1 MRRTFLALLIFG
13 GAITAYGYYSVRTVE
28 FVPDVSTVTVTEGD
42 IVDTVGA
49 TGALEAVTTV
59 QVGSQVSGIIQ
70 ELRVDFN
77 SIVREGDVIMRL
89 DPSLFETQLEQAR
102 ANLLRSEAEAERLS
116 VAVDDAATQLRR
128 SRELAAEDLISE
140 TELEAAEVNLRSAE
154 AQLKSAQA
162 QIRQSQASLSMNEVN
177 LEHTVIRAPI
187 DGIVT
192 SRLVDVG
199 QTVAAS
205 FQAPELFVI
214 AADLTKMRVIA
225 NIDESD
231 VGRIRPD
238 QRVTFTVDAF
248 PAEAF
253 EGSVSQ
259 IRLEPIVTQNVVT
272 YATVIDAPNP
282 ELKLKPGMTAT
293 VTVEVARRENVTRI
307 PNSALRFRP
316 TPAVFATLG
325 QPVPPELQVGR
336 SAGAG
341 ATGGGGGTARSGE
354 PPAGVE
360 RPGGT
365 PGGAADGGFGPPG
378 GGGPGGFGGGGGGA
392 PDPERRQRMMERMQ
406 QMSPEERQEFFARM
420 RERRAAGGGPGGGGG
435 PGAPRRRANAQQG
448 PNVPAVERGASTI
461 DALFAPIEVEET
473 NGRVWLLNG
482 GRLSSLNVRLGVTD
496 GTASELLAVD
506 AGSVPSG
513 PAPAASSEVE
523 SLRERLATV
532 ADAAARAA
540 LEQRL
545 AALEDAT
552 PVAPA
557 TAAQAAPGTIGAGRP
572 ARNQRQHAGRGKRS
586 GCRQQRVSPDPAVP
600 LRKAR
605 TAVTSPNPIIAVENI
620 TKVYAMGDVEVRALR
635 GVSLSIE
642 AGEFVA
648 VTGPS
653 GSGKSTFMHI
663 LGCLDRPTGG
673 HYLLDGRDVSRLSRD
688 ELAEVRNGKIGFVF
702 QGFNLLARTTALDN
716 VELPLLYGSRMNGP
730 ARHARAREM
739 LHAVGL
745 DDRMDHFPN
754 QLSGGQQQRVAIA
767 RALVNQ
773 PAILLADEPTG
784 NLDSRTSV
792 EVMDIF
798 QRLNQESGITVLLI
812 THEADIAEYGN
823 RIIRFHDGKVLSD
836 RTNAARRV
844 ASEEFAALP
853 PDNTETESAPS
864 VPQTA

>member
-1 MRRTFLALLIFG
+1 MRRIGLAILILG
-13 GAITAYGYYSVRTVE
+13 GAITAYGYYSVRTIE
-28 FVPDVSTVTVTEGD
+28 FVPDISTVAVTEGD

-70 ELRVDFN
+70 ELHVDFN

-102 ANLLRSEAEAERLS
+102 ANLLRSEAESERLA

-128 SRELAAEDLISE
+128 SRELAAGDLISE
-140 TELEAAEVNLRSAE
+140 TELEAAEVTLRSAE

-162 QIRQSQASLSMNEVN
+162 QVRQSQASLSMNEVN

-231 VGRIRPD
+231 VGRIRPN

-248 PAEAF
+248 PAEEF

-282 ELKLKPGMTAT
+282 ALKLKPGMTAT
-293 VTVEVARRENVTRI
+293 VTVEVARRENVTRV

-316 TPAVFATLG
+316 TPAMFAALG

-336 SAGAG
+336 RAGA
-341 ATGGGGGTARSGE
+341 AGGGGSRTARSGE
-354 PPAGVE
+354 PPADGE
-360 RPGGT
+360 RPGST
-365 PGGAADGGFGPPG
+365 PVGRPG
-378 GGGPGGFGGGGGGA
+378 GGGPGGGGPPGRGPGSFGGGGFGGGGA

-420 RERRAAGGGPGGGGG
+420 RERRAAGGGPGGPGG
-435 PGAPRRRANAQQG
+435 PGAPRRRASAQQG

-473 NGRVWLLNG
+473 NGRVWVLNG

-506 AGSVPSG
+506 GASAPSGSVP
-513 PAPAASSEVE
+513 ANRDVE
-523 SLRERLATV
+523 SLRARLATV

-545 AALEDAT
+545 AALEAAA
-552 PVAPA
+552 PVVPA
-557 TAAQAAPGTIGAGRP
+557 TTVQTAPGTIGAGVRLVTNISTPDAGSGP
-572 ARNQRQHAGRGKRS
+572 AAGG
-586 GCRQQRVSPDPAVP
+586 
-600 LRKAR
+600 
-605 TAVTSPNPIIAVENI
+605 
-620 TKVYAMGDVEVRALR
+620 
-635 GVSLSIE
+635 
-642 AGEFVA
+642 
-648 VTGPS
+648 S
-653 GSGKSTFMHI
+653 GSPLIPQF
-663 LGCLDRPTGG
+663 PF
-673 HYLLDGRDVSRLSRD
+673 GRR
-688 ELAEVRNGKIGFVF
+688 G
-702 QGFNLLARTTALDN
+702 
-716 VELPLLYGSRMNGP
+716 
-730 ARHARAREM
+730 
-739 LHAVGL
+739 
-745 DDRMDHFPN
+745 
-754 QLSGGQQQRVAIA
+754 
-767 RALVNQ
+767 
-773 PAILLADEPTG
+773 
-784 NLDSRTSV
+784 
-792 EVMDIF
+792 
-798 QRLNQESGITVLLI
+798 
-812 THEADIAEYGN
+812 
-823 RIIRFHDGKVLSD
+823 
-836 RTNAARRV
+836 RR
-844 ASEEFAALP
+844 
-853 PDNTETESAPS
+853 
-864 VPQTA
+864 

>member
-1 MRRTFLALLIFG
+1 MRRAILAILILG

-28 FVPDVSTVTVTEGD
+28 FVPEVSTVTVTEGD

-70 ELRVDFN
+70 ELHVDFN

-102 ANLLRSEAEAERLS
+102 ANLLRSEAEVERLS

-128 SRELAAEDLISE
+128 SRELAADDLISE
-140 TELEAAEVNLRSAE
+140 TELEAAEVTLR
-154 AQLKSAQA
+154 SAQA
-162 QIRQSQASLSMNEVN
+162 QIKSAEAQVRQSQASLSMNEVN

-248 PAEAF
+248 PAEQF
-253 EGSVSQ
+253 EGAVSQ

-316 TPAVFATLG
+316 TPTMFAALG

-336 SAGAG
+336 RGGPGGGFGTGPSGPARTAEPPS
-341 ATGGGGGTARSGE
+341 GGGGER
-354 PPAGVE
+354 AGGGA
-360 RPGGT
+360 PGG
-365 PGGAADGGFGPPG
+365 DGPGFGP
-378 GGGPGGFGGGGGGA
+378 PGGFGGGGA
-392 PDPERRQRMMERMQ
+392 DPERRQRMMERIQ

-420 RERRAAGGGPGGGGG
+420 RERRGAGGGGG
-435 PGAPRRRANAQQG
+435 AGGPGRPGGFGGPGRGDGAQRRRANVQEG

-473 NGRVWLLNG
+473 TGRVWVLNG
-482 GRLSSLNVRLGVTD
+482 GRLSSLGVRLGVTD
-496 GTASELLAVD
+496 GTASELLRVVGGSAVS
-506 AGSVPSG
+506 GSPPPG
-513 PAPAASSEVE
+513 NPEVE
-523 SLRERLATV
+523 TLRERLATV
-532 ADAAARAA
+532 TDAAARAA

-545 AALEDAT
+545 SALEAAT
-552 PVAPA
+552 PAGGVDPA
-557 TAAQAAPGTIGAGRP
+557 AGR
-572 ARNQRQHAGRGKRS
+572 ALAAAGTLDDGL
-586 GCRQQRVSPDPAVP
+586 QLVTNVSTPDAGGGPAVG
-600 LRKAR
+600 
-605 TAVTSPNPIIAVENI
+605 N
-620 TKVYAMGDVEVRALR
+620 
-635 GVSLSIE
+635 
-642 AGEFVA
+642 
-648 VTGPS
+648 S
-653 GSGKSTFMHI
+653 GSPLIPQF
-663 LGCLDRPTGG
+663 PF
-673 HYLLDGRDVSRLSRD
+673 GR
-688 ELAEVRNGKIGFVF
+688 
-702 QGFNLLARTTALDN
+702 
-716 VELPLLYGSRMNGP
+716 
-730 ARHARAREM
+730 
-739 LHAVGL
+739 
-745 DDRMDHFPN
+745 
-754 QLSGGQQQRVAIA
+754 
-767 RALVNQ
+767 
-773 PAILLADEPTG
+773 
-784 NLDSRTSV
+784 
-792 EVMDIF
+792 
-798 QRLNQESGITVLLI
+798 
-812 THEADIAEYGN
+812 
-823 RIIRFHDGKVLSD
+823 
-836 RTNAARRV
+836 RRR
-844 ASEEFAALP
+844 
-853 PDNTETESAPS
+853 
-864 VPQTA
+864 